1 MLSIPSVGSVVSG
14 VLINRDATKAKI
26 TFDDGCSILVGMNNK
41 GIVTKAPVKESKKLS
56 KKTIKESKKLKVS
69 KPKIKTRLTSSA
81 RSVVENMT
89 PPSENSYKNALSRA
103 KNRANR
109 FGESTIDASEKMA
122 LGMSDGAEI
131 DLGKLT

>member
-26 TFDDGCSILVGMNNK
+26 TFDDGCSILIGMNNK
-41 GIVTKAPVKESKKLS
+41 GIVTKAPSSESKKL